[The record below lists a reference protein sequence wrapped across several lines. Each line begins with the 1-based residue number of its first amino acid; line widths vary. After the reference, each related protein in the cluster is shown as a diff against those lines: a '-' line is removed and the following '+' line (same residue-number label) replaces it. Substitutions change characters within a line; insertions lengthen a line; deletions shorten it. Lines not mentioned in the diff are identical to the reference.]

1 MTNQPTN
8 RPNGH
13 GAKPPRRPGSQP
25 GQQRP
30 LKPAAGRPVAM
41 RNAPV
46 GHGAPK
52 RPVGASQPPQPPQEP
67 LIRKR
72 KRRHTKRKA
81 RLRTALIALGVVV
94 LLGGGSALGVMAAIN
109 SGGNAVHEAA
119 RADDIKTA
127 DDAVTSDQGKTVKYD
142 GHTYALNDNMVSI
155 AVIGYDRTTPAV
167 DGAPAGQ
174 ADMASVLALDT
185 KTGKATVIVVP
196 RDSMVDIE
204 KSVGG
209 SFAGVDKM
217 QVCLAFGYG
226 DGGEKSCEN
235 TTAALSRVLYNMP
248 LSYYFALDL
257 SGVGPLSDAAGG
269 VALTPLQTIPDTSIV
284 KGKNTVLFGDNALSY
299 VRWRDTDDLNSSLD
313 RQARQVQYIKALAS
327 QALKVSP
334 GDLGTLI
341 NLFNTANE
349 YSITNLG
356 FNEFSYLASTLISN
370 KISDL
375 DVVTLPGQMKQGEKY
390 AEFYLDKD
398 GVYKTVLDVYYHQVD

>member
-1 MTNQPTN
+1 MTNPPTN
-8 RPNGH
+8 RPPDH
-13 GAKPPRRPGSQP
+13 EAKSSRRPGGQP

-30 LKPAAGRPVAM
+30 LKPASGRPNAT
-41 RNAPV
+41 RNASV
-46 GHGAPK
+46 GHGVPQRHARGPQ
-52 RPVGASQPPQPPQEP
+52 QPQQE
-67 LIRKR
+67 LLVRKR

-81 RLRTALIALGVVV
+81 RLRTALIVLGAIV
-94 LLGGGSALGVMAAIN
+94 LIGGGTALGVMAAIN
-109 SGGNAVHEAA
+109 AGGNAVHEAA

-127 DDAVTSDQGKTVKYD
+127 DDAVTADEGKTVKYD

-196 RDSMVDIE
+196 RDSMVDVD

-209 SFAGVDKM
+209 AFAGIDKM
-217 QVCLAFGYG
+217 QICLAYGYG
-226 DGGEKSCEN
+226 DGREGSCEN
-235 TTAALSRVLYNMP
+235 TTSALSRVLYNMP

-269 VALTPLQTIPDTSIV
+269 VALTPLQSIPDTSIV
-284 KGKNTVLFGDNALSY
+284 KGQNTVLFGDNALSY
-299 VRWRDTDDLNSSLD
+299 VRWRDTSELNSSLD

-327 QALKVSP
+327 QSLKVSP

-341 NLFNTANE
+341 NLFNTANQ

-356 FNEFSYLASTLISN
+356 FNEFSYLATSLISN
-370 KISDL
+370 GITDL
-375 DVVTLPGQMKQGEKY
+375 NVVTLPGQIKQGKKY